1 MTELLEKFNWSII
14 GHLSQIKFL
23 QKSLINKQLS
33 HAYLFCGPKNIGK
46 KTIAT
51 LFSQT
56 LICDNFKHL
65 VTDLPCNHCQSCQQF
80 IKGIYPDYF
89 EINLLEDKKEI
100 SIEQIKELQYHL
112 KLKSFL
118 ENYKIT
124 IISEAEKLNK
134 ESANALLKT
143 LEEPFEK
150 TIIILITT
158 DLRKIPTT
166 IISRCQLIKF
176 NFVSDDLIYNY
187 LLKKGETRENIRLIT
202 KLLRGRPGLIFQSNF
217 SEFLNNYKQQINF
230 LEKLIA
236 IPIHQKIKSIAL
248 FIKEESHDKHDK
260 LEEIINLWLIYFHDL
275 FLLKSGNSEKIIN
288 QNHLKNLQKLEKTY
302 SLNKIVELIK
312 NLSQFSIKIQLNL
325 NSKILIENLIIN
337 I

>member
-1 MTELLEKFNWSII
+1 MIELLEKFNWSII
-14 GHLSQIKFL
+14 GHLGQIKFL
-23 QKSLINKQLS
+23 QKSLINKQLN
-33 HAYLFCGPKNIGK
+33 HAYLFSGPKNVGK

-56 LICDNFKHL
+56 LICDNFKYL
-65 VTDLPCNHCQSCQQF
+65 ASNLPCNHCQNCQQF
-80 IKGIYPDYF
+80 IKGIYLDYF

-118 ENYKIT
+118 ENYKIV
-124 IISEAEKLNK
+124 IISEAERLNK

-158 DLRKIPTT
+158 DLRRIPPT

-176 NFVSDDLIYNY
+176 NFVNDDLIYDY
-187 LLKKGETRENIRLIT
+187 LFKKGETRENTRLIT

-217 SEFLNNYKQQINF
+217 SEFLNNYKQEINF
-230 LEKLIA
+230 LEKLITV
-236 IPIHQKIKSIAL
+236 PIYQKIKLIDL
-248 FIKEESHDKHDK
+248 FIKEQSRDK

-275 FLLKSGNSEKIIN
+275 FLLKSDNYEKIIN
-288 QNHLKNLQKLEKTY
+288 KNHLKNLQKLEKTY
-302 SLNKIVELIK
+302 SLN
-312 NLSQFSIKIQLNL
+312 
-325 NSKILIENLIIN
+325 IN
-337 I
+337 